1 MPCQPAA
8 RTPKPLSQ
16 CLEQDSRAVKPL
28 HTLRHTTQK
37 MQSRLKSLL
46 RGKRP
51 HVCFLGLSCKPLR
64 GDPQIIRWDCRRCCV
79 RLVTWGKIQEN
90 KQKDLSS
97 MLNSSNRANLQLLY
111 HTAELF
117 PIFALQ
123 REHSASIMAESK
135 TPGPW
140 TSACGVGILQRFNL
154 SEPTPD
160 EEQYLLCCFPSQN
173 VIRRTLLCHIV
184 K

>member
-1 MPCQPAA
+1 MWCLVSRQ
-8 RTPKPLSQ
+8 RVLQSRYLSAW
-16 CLEQDSRAVKPL
+16 SKTAGL

-51 HVCFLGLSCKPLR
+51 HVCFLGLSCKPLK
-64 GDPQIIRWDCRRCCV
+64 GDLQIIRWDCRRCCV
-79 RLVTWGKIQEN
+79 RLATWGKIHKN
-90 KQKDLSS
+90 KLKDLSS

-123 REHSASIMAESK
+123 RKHSASIMAESK

-140 TSACGVGILQRFNL
+140 TSACGSRSCSTSTFL
-154 SEPTPD
+154 SPHLMKNNTFSVA
-160 EEQYLLCCFPSQN
+160 FPL
-173 VIRRTLLCHIV
+173 RTLSG
-184 K
+184 

>member
-1 MPCQPAA
+1 MPCQPVA

-79 RLVTWGKIQEN
+79 RLVTWEKYRKTNRKTCPQCLIHLIGLISSCYIIQLSYFPFSLCKEN
-90 KQKDLSS
+90 TPLQSW
-97 MLNSSNRANLQLLY
+97 LN
-111 HTAELF
+111 
-117 PIFALQ
+117 Q
-123 REHSASIMAESK
+123 RPLGPGPRRVGSRSCSASTFQSPHLMKNSTFSVA
-135 TPGPW
+135 
-140 TSACGVGILQRFNL
+140 
-154 SEPTPD
+154 
-160 EEQYLLCCFPSQN
+160 FPL
-173 VIRRTLLCHIV
+173 RTLSGELSCV
-184 K
+184 TL